1 MSKKFTFMIVL
12 FFFLLSLST
21 LVSAQNPTFIEYIL
35 DASSSMN
42 AKLPEGIT
50 KIAAAKSVLIT
61 LIEQSAN
68 NPDLQMALRVYG
80 AKSGDSDEEKPVS
93 CRDSELVIPFGPPDL
108 TLFTRQIQSVQ
119 ASGYTPI
126 AYSLQLAGEDF
137 PKDVAGRKFIVLISD
152 GKETC
157 DGDPVALAS
166 SLKETIQGV
175 GVYTIGFGVD
185 EKTKQQLTEIAQ
197 TGGGKYFEAK
207 DAGELLASL
216 QTIQKEIRVEP
227 QSELKPGEWI
237 SQAPEIVPG
246 VYHAAVGMHEV
257 HFYRIKAQSGQKL
270 TVTALINKTPYQ
282 AMNSVINQMFTL
294 QLFRDTIE
302 EVVITAQD
310 VIGNP
315 EEPVNLKVSY
325 EPEQSGWVYIALS
338 ASINHDQDGNP
349 IKLYPE
355 DAVVEPSLYTLK
367 VSLKGE
373 ATGEVDSQ
381 VFPVLSEEMI
391 AGGSSL
397 EEAVEVP
404 MNSFITNS
412 IGLKETRFYKVIRE
426 EGSGDNWRV
435 SIIVQKPWYNAD
447 NGKIA
452 LDYILKIYD
461 EDWGDMGGAQITFS
475 KNPASPRSAIYSFPL
490 LENEEIY
497 LSITASDNHAEGDP
511 SEIVPIYPR
520 DFNIQ
525 PAPYSILVQSK

>member
-1 MSKKFTFMIVL
+1 MGKKFTFIIVL

-35 DASSSMN
+35 DASSSMK
-42 AKLPEGIT
+42 AKLPDGMT
-50 KIAAAKSVLIT
+50 KMEAAKSVLLT
-61 LIEQSAN
+61 LIEQSMKTA
-68 NPDLQMALRVYG
+68 DLQVALRVYG
-80 AKSGDSDEEKPVS
+80 AKTSDKDQDKPFS
-93 CRDSELVIPFGPPDL
+93 CRDSELVIPFGSVDL
-108 TLFTRQIQSVQ
+108 ALFTHQIKSVQ

-126 AYSLQLAGEDF
+126 AYSLQLAGDDF
-137 PKDVAGRKFIVLISD
+137 PGDVNGEKMIVLISD

-157 DGDPVALAS
+157 DGDPVALARA
-166 SLKETIQGV
+166 LKETIQGV
-175 GVYTIGFGVD
+175 RVYTIGFGVD
-185 EKTKQQLTEIAQ
+185 DKAKQQLTSIAEA
-197 TGGGKYFEAK
+197 GGGKYYEANN
-207 DAGELLASL
+207 AGELLASL
-216 QTIQKEIRVEP
+216 QTIQKEIEKAP
-227 QSELKPGEWI
+227 QSEVKPGKWI

-246 VYHAAVGMHEV
+246 VYHAAIGMHEI
-257 HFYRIKAQSGQKL
+257 HFYRIKVFPGQKL
-270 TVTALINKTPYQ
+270 TVTSLLNKTPYQ

-302 EVVITAQD
+302 EAVITFQD

-325 EPEQSGWVYIALS
+325 EPEQSGWVYITLS

-355 DAVVEPSLYTLK
+355 DAVVEPSPYTLK

-381 VFPVLSEEMI
+381 FFPDLPEEMI

-397 EEAVEVP
+397 EEAVEAP
-404 MNSFITNS
+404 MNSFITNG

-447 NGKIA
+447 NGEIA
-452 LDYILKIYD
+452 LDYILKVYD
-461 EDWGDMGGAQITFS
+461 EDWGDMGSTQITFS

-497 LSITASDNHAEGDP
+497 LSLTASDNHAEGDP
-511 SEIVPIYPR
+511 SAIVPIYPR
-520 DFNIQ
+520 DFGIQ